1 MKMRNRFVLT
11 AVFAVVL
18 AACGGGD
25 STAGTDGGDDETP
38 TTVTTDDPT
47 TTEAMDGDMEGGT
60 TELGLPIIDPLEAD
74 PSVTV
79 NIAGSSTVF
88 PLSTA
93 VMTQWI
99 DEGGPDYPID
109 SIGSG
114 GGFERFCEQGESDI
128 SNASRPIEAE
138 EVTHCE
144 ETWGSAPIEIR
155 VGTDALS
162 LVISPGNTFAAEL
175 TLEEIATAFSLTDAD
190 ATWADVNPDFPAHPI
205 ALFSPGADS
214 GTFDYFNEVVFEE
227 ADPSPIL
234 SSIANI
240 VGEDDNVTVQGVAE
254 DGCTEGDTSTTC
266 AIGYFGYAFYAENQD
281 VLTAVSVDGVAPSAE
296 SVDDN
301 SYPLS
306 RPLFMYTA
314 NEVIAE
320 KPEVASFIAYY
331 LNNVNDLIGEVG
343 YFPAP
348 DEALQTAADAVKGAA
363 GW

>member
-1 MKMRNRFVLT
+1 MKLRNWLALIAVL
-11 AVFAVVL
+11 ALVL
-18 AACGGGD
+18 AACGGGGTTE
-25 STAGTDGGDDETP
+25 STDDGDDTL
-38 TTVTTDDPT
+38 
-47 TTEAMDGDMEGGT
+47 TTEAIEDDMGGDLS
-60 TELGLPIIDPLEAD
+60 ELGLPIIDPLDAD
-74 PSVTV
+74 GSVTV

-114 GGFERFCEQGESDI
+114 GGFERFCEQGQSDI
-128 SNASRPIEAE
+128 SNASRPIDE
-138 EVTHCE
+138 EEIALCE

-155 VGTDALS
+155 IGTDALS
-162 LVISPGNTFAAEL
+162 VVISPGNTFASEL
-175 TLEEIATAFSLTDAD
+175 TLEEIATAFSLAEEG
-190 ATWADVNPDFPAHPI
+190 ATWSDVNPEFPAHPI
-205 ALFSPGADS
+205 ALFTPGADS

-234 SSIANI
+234 SSMANI

-254 DGCTEGDTSTTC
+254 DGCTEGDSSTTC
-266 AIGYFGYAFYAENQD
+266 AIGYFGYAYYSENAD
-281 VLTAVSVDGVAPSAE
+281 VLQAVAVDAGEGAVAPSAE
-296 SVDDN
+296 SFDDN
-301 SYPLS
+301 TYPLS

-320 KPEVASFIAYY
+320 KPEVAEFIAYY
-331 LNNVNDLIGEVG
+331 LNNVDVLIGDVG

-348 DEALQTAADAVKGAA
+348 DEALQTAADAIAGAA